1 LYRIIFAFFFLSGF
15 SSLVFE
21 ILWERMLATV
31 FGHSSF
37 ALSTL
42 LTAFMGGMALG
53 SWLAGKYADRFDRPL
68 RLYGALEGGIGLYA
82 FIVPFALD
90 YLPTIYGAM
99 FDHFLNDFYLFS
111 LLRFAAAFAILI
123 LPTTMMGAT
132 LPIVS
137 QWISKRQRLFQGSIG
152 VLYGINTV
160 GACIGALLAG
170 FFLLPTLGL
179 SATNTTFAF
188 VNLGLCTVVILTD
201 HFLGDKLE
209 PSASIGAD
217 DDLDDEEIDELQR
230 EAAGVTRTADPIP
243 HWLGM
248 VVLGAFA
255 LSGAI
260 SMSYQVLLRRAY
272 VIILG
277 SSTYSFTLILV
288 AFLIG
293 LGVGSSVMSPF
304 VKRIRRPVFW
314 LSLVQFGVAA
324 SATIAFFTLD
334 HLPQWLF
341 HYFQDGVQNVSAVY
355 LYYFFLVGLVVLI
368 PTFLQGMTFPL
379 VIRSVVHDRETSGE
393 KVGNAYAFNT
403 AGSIVGSFASGFILL
418 VSFGLYASMSIVVG
432 INLLL
437 ALVLGVLELRERGGT
452 RRIGALAAALLVAG
466 AAFLFAPPIDR
477 VELTRGMFR
486 AYWAQELYTEEHFE
500 EDDPELAYYED
511 GLTATVSVE
520 KRENLT
526 TLKSNGKP
534 EASDGDDMSTQI
546 LVGLLPYAV
555 RSAFEDV
562 PLGGEDSAMIGYG
575 SGVTAGAALQ
585 WPLDSLECVEIE
597 PAMVEASRH
606 FNHVNHK
613 PLQDDRLEII
623 ESDGRNYL
631 EYTDKKYDVIV
642 SEPSNPWIAGV
653 ASLFTVDHF
662 EAVKS
667 HMKEDAVF
675 AQWVQLYEMRPE
687 NVRTIINTFTQV
699 FPHVHGFTSK
709 PKGTDLILL
718 ASKRPLPFPPEGY
731 RRAFSVDSAEQEL
744 KRGGLDNPF
753 SLYGLAF
760 MSKRELEE
768 FGAGAPL
775 NTDDNGLLE
784 FAAPKDL
791 ILYEEGEEF
800 FVDKFF
806 EESMYGDLRP
816 YLEDWPSSDEW
827 TPERVGKLA
836 RAEWLAGKP
845 KMADAVMEDAGL
857 GSFEQAPEPF
867 EAPFDALESTLLVRH
882 AQQLDLDDGLL
893 QAWPVRQSKW
903 HELLVEAIADDKR
916 TQTMHYLEG
925 KETPDADGYSGERG
939 LLYAYL
945 LYETKYY
952 AYAERQIDRLED
964 EDDPLIVTSLAYR
977 LLRGAIKFKRT
988 HYEDAWEAYLEAG
1001 KTRL

>member
-1 LYRIIFAFFFLSGF
+1 MYRIVFAFFFLSGF

-21 ILWERMLATV
+21 IIWERMLTQV

-42 LTAFMGGMALG
+42 LTAFMAGMALG
-53 SWLAGKYADRFDRPL
+53 SWLAGRIADRLEHPL
-68 RLYGALEGGIGLYA
+68 RVYGALEGGIGLYA
-82 FIVPFALD
+82 FVVPLALD
-90 YLPTIYGAM
+90 YLPALYGAM

-123 LPTTMMGAT
+123 VPTTMMGAT

-137 QWISKRQRLFQGSIG
+137 QWISERERLFQGSIG
-152 VLYGINTV
+152 FLYGINTV
-160 GACIGALLAG
+160 GACFGALTAG
-170 FFLLPTLGL
+170 FMLLPNFGL
-179 SATNTTFAF
+179 SATNTTFAI
-188 VNLGLCTVVILTD
+188 VNLGLCAIVVSADLLLSES
-201 HFLGDKLE
+201 FE
-209 PSASIGAD
+209 PADDLAATGAD
-217 DDLDDEEIDELQR
+217 DEQELAELER
-230 EAAGVTRTADPIP
+230 EAAGISKTADPIP
-243 HWLGM
+243 AWLGY

-293 LGVGSSVMSPF
+293 LGVGSAAMSPF

-324 SATIAFFTLD
+324 SATLAFFTLD
-334 HLPQWLF
+334 HLPQWLYF
-341 HYFQDGVQNVSAVY
+341 HLREGVQTVTSVY
-355 LYYFFLVGLVVLI
+355 LYYFFLVGIVVLI

-379 VIRSVVHDRETSGE
+379 VIRAVVHDRESSGQ

-418 VSFGLYASMSIVVG
+418 VSFGLYWSMSIVIA
-432 INLLL
+432 INLAM
-437 ALVLGVLELRERGGT
+437 ALVLGVLELRERAGH
-452 RRIGALAAALLVAG
+452 RRVGALAVALAVAG
-466 AAFLFAPPIDR
+466 GVFAFAPPIDR

-486 AYWAQELYTEEHFE
+486 AYWAQELYTPDHFE

-520 KRENLT
+520 DRENLT
-526 TLKSNGKP
+526 TLKANGKP

-555 RSAFEDV
+555 RSTYEDV
-562 PLGGEDSAMIGYG
+562 PLGGEESVMIGYG

-585 WPLDSLECVEIE
+585 WPLESLECVEIE
-597 PAMVEASRH
+597 PAMIEASKH

-631 EYTDKKYDVIV
+631 EYTDKQYDVIV

-667 HMKEDAVF
+667 HMKDDAVF

-687 NVRTIINTFTQV
+687 NVRTIINTFLEV

-718 ASKRPLPFPPEGY
+718 ASKRELPFPPEGY
-731 RRAFSVDSAEQEL
+731 RRAFSVDSAKSEL
-744 KRGGLDNPF
+744 RRGGLDHPH

-768 FGAGAPL
+768 FAAGARL

-784 FAAPKDL
+784 FEAPKDL

-816 YLEDWPSSDEW
+816 YLEGWPDAEAW

-836 RAEWLAGKP
+836 RAQWLAGKP
-845 KMADAVMEDAGL
+845 AMADAVLEDAGL
-857 GSFEQAPEPF
+857 AGFEQAPEPF
-867 EAPFDALESTLLVRH
+867 APPFDALESTLLVRH
-882 AQQLDLDDGLL
+882 ARGLDLDDGLL
-893 QAWPVRQSKW
+893 QEWPHRRSKW
-903 HELLVEAIADDKR
+903 HELLVEAIADDKIK
-916 TQTMHYLEG
+916 QTTRYLESQ
-925 KETPDADGYSGERG
+925 ESPDNDGYSGEKG

-945 LYETKYY
+945 LYRTDYF
-952 AYAERQIDRLED
+952 AFAERQIDRLED

-977 LLRGAIKFKRT
+977 LLRGAIKFRRT
-988 HYEDAWEAYLEAG
+988 HYQEAWEVYLDAG
-1001 KTRL
+1001 ESLI